1 MWRWYICEVRWY
13 LRTIV
18 HYMRSFTQLIG
29 EQMTS
34 KRIAVIL
41 PMALVTLMLLSSASA
56 VAQHARDT
64 HDTSEN
70 EDIDYTRR
78 ELIIVNDPVEGVI
91 KLKLGESEMLVSYGD
106 GRIELATIQTRYLG
120 VADLYDENGDF
131 VKRVGIP
138 AETIVWQRL
147 VGVLEYVDSNNNG
160 LFDIHGAKLVGTV
173 KEIDDGVTHEVVMKY
188 IDYDDITWSLTGYQQ
203 VQSGHE
209 IDIRFTISA
218 GDIPY
223 QSDDGPIDSKT
234 VARIA
239 YKFHVSTVEGEVQLE
254 MVPHYRIR
262 YNDRGVVGD
271 EIDESR
277 LSSRANVT
285 GHVLNSVWKYD
296 QIIQG
301 WDVATDNVGVE
312 RNDTRLFV
320 MTEMAHGVHLKG
332 AVGEWMREQYG
343 GLMSPRAIAGHQVPP
358 PTDQHLD
365 DFAPDEKRPDHD
377 ENGHPLRCGLAY
389 VSSDGSAIAPS
400 NDTEARSQTTDGGND
415 SDDSGDNYS
424 KVRERI
430 HHYTETACRQH
441 GDAVQHDGADSPE
454 VIRAGAIHFSDA
466 GARFGV
472 IRWVS
477 NATIDNGIET
487 EVLFQIAGMR
497 PVLPEDIDG
506 NDGLWAGIRI
516 VGGYNYVL
524 GERVYHDPEFS
535 SDVVTVQIEA
545 FGEASSTFNT
555 QGLLRVLLT
564 RALPLMLGLMVV
576 VTIIVGVARTN
587 ANRDAPMPGEGY
599 SASGGWQDPG
609 SDWDQYMR

>member
-1 MWRWYICEVRWY
+1 
-13 LRTIV
+13 
-18 HYMRSFTQLIG
+18 
-29 EQMTS
+29 
-34 KRIAVIL
+34 
-41 PMALVTLMLLSSASA
+41 MALVALMLLSSASA
-56 VAQHARDT
+56 VAQHARGA

-70 EDIDYTRR
+70 EEIDYTKR
-78 ELIIVNDPVEGVI
+78 ELVIVNDPVEGII

-120 VADLYDENGDF
+120 VADLYDESGHFD
-131 VKRVGIP
+131 KRVGIP

-147 VGVLEYVDSNNNG
+147 VGVLEYADSNNNG

-173 KEIDDGVTHEVVMKY
+173 KEIDDSVTHEEVMKY

-209 IDIRFTISA
+209 IDIRFTIGA

-239 YKFHVSTVEGEVQLE
+239 YKFHVSTVESEVQLE

-262 YNDRGVVGD
+262 YNDRGVVGG

-277 LSSRANVT
+277 LSSHANVS

-332 AVGEWMREQYG
+332 AVGEWMKEQYG
-343 GLMSPRAIAGHQVPP
+343 GLMSPRAVAGDAPPNPP
-358 PTDQHLD
+358 PHQPPSDQHNED
-365 DFAPDEKRPDHD
+365 SAPEDKPDHD
-377 ENGHPLRCGLAY
+377 ENGNPLRCGLAY
-389 VSSDGSAIAPS
+389 VSSDGPGTGAQAPEDEPPKNES
-400 NDTEARSQTTDGGND
+400 EE
-415 SDDSGDNYS
+415 
-424 KVRERI
+424 KIRERI
-430 HHYTETACRQH
+430 HKYKETACRQR
-441 GDAVQHDGADSPE
+441 GDDVQHDGADAPE
-454 VIRAGAIHFSDA
+454 AIRAGAIHFADK
-466 GARFGV
+466 GARFGT

-497 PVLPEDIDG
+497 PVLPVDIEG
-506 NDGLWAGIRI
+506 SDGLWAGIRI

-524 GERVYHDPEFS
+524 GERIYHDPEFS
-535 SDVVTVQIEA
+535 SEVVTVQTEA

-555 QGLLRVLLT
+555 QGLLRVLLG
-564 RALPLMLGLMVV
+564 RALPVMLLMLVV
-576 VTIIVGVARTN
+576 AVVIGAVRSN

-599 SASGGWQDPG
+599 TPSGGWQDPG
-609 SDWDQYMR
+609 SDWDQYLQQ

>member
-1 MWRWYICEVRWY
+1 
-13 LRTIV
+13 
-18 HYMRSFTQLIG
+18 
-29 EQMTS
+29 MTT
-34 KRIAVIL
+34 KIYAVIL
-41 PMALVTLMLLSSASA
+41 PMALVALMLLSSASA
-56 VAQHARDT
+56 VAQHARGT
-64 HDTSEN
+64 HDTLEN
-70 EDIDYTRR
+70 EEIDYTER

-120 VADLYDENGDF
+120 VADLYDENGHF

-160 LFDIHGAKLVGTV
+160 LFDIHGAKLIGTV
-173 KEIDDGVTHEVVMKY
+173 KEIDDSVTHEEVMKY
-188 IDYDDITWSLTGYQQ
+188 IDYDDITWNLTGYQQ
-203 VQSGHE
+203 VQNGHE

-218 GDIPY
+218 KDIPY

-277 LSSRANVT
+277 LSSHANVT

-343 GLMSPRAIAGHQVPP
+343 GLMSPHAVAGHQVPP
-358 PTDQHLD
+358 PTSDQHLD
-365 DFAPDEKRPDHD
+365 DFTPDERPDHD

-389 VSSDGSAIAPS
+389 VSSDGPGTGTQAPEDKPEES
-400 NDTEARSQTTDGGND
+400 D
-415 SDDSGDNYS
+415 SDK

-430 HHYTETACRQH
+430 HRYEETACRQR
-441 GDAVQHDGADSPE
+441 GDAVQHDGTEAPE
-454 VIRAGAIHFSDA
+454 AIRAGAIHFADE
-466 GARFGV
+466 GARFGT

-477 NATIDNGIET
+477 NATIDGGIET

-497 PVLPEDIDG
+497 PVLPVDIEG
-506 NDGLWAGIRI
+506 SDGLWAGIRI

-535 SDVVTVQIEA
+535 SAVVTVQTEA
-545 FGEASSTFNT
+545 FGEASTTFNT
-555 QGLLRVLLT
+555 QGLLRVLLG
-564 RALPLMLGLMVV
+564 RVLPVMLLMLVV
-576 VTIIVGVARTN
+576 AVVISAVRTN
-587 ANRDAPMPGEGY
+587 TNRDAPMPGEGY
-599 SASGGWQDPG
+599 TPSGGWQDPG
-609 SDWDQYMR
+609 SDWKQYLQR

>member
-1 MWRWYICEVRWY
+1 MA
-13 LRTIV
+13 
-18 HYMRSFTQLIG
+18 
-29 EQMTS
+29 QMTT
-34 KRIAVIL
+34 RRYAVIL
-41 PMALVTLMLLSSASA
+41 PMALVALMLFSSASA
-56 VAQHARDT
+56 VAQHARGT

-70 EDIDYTRR
+70 EEIDYTER

-120 VADLYDENGDF
+120 VADLYDENGHF

-160 LFDIHGAKLVGTV
+160 LFDLRGAKLVGTV
-173 KEIDDGVTHEVVMKY
+173 KEIDDSVTHEEVMKY

-203 VQSGHE
+203 VQNGHE
-209 IDIRFTISA
+209 VDIRFTISA

-223 QSDDGPIDSKT
+223 QSGDGPIDSKT

-262 YNDRGVVGD
+262 YNDRGVIGA
-271 EIDESR
+271 EIDESL

-301 WDVATDNVGVE
+301 WDVATDKVGVE

-332 AVGEWMREQYG
+332 AVGEWMKEQHG
-343 GLMSPRAIAGHQVPP
+343 GLMSPRAVAGNPTPP
-358 PTDQHLD
+358 PPGDSP
-365 DFAPDEKRPDHD
+365 DFGVEMEDREHD
-377 ENGHPLRCGLAY
+377 ENGHPLHCGLAY
-389 VSSDGSAIAPS
+389 ASSDGSGTGTQAPEDEPPKS
-400 NDTEARSQTTDGGND
+400 D
-415 SDDSGDNYS
+415 SEE
-424 KVRERI
+424 KIHERI
-430 HHYTETACRQH
+430 HKYRETACRQR
-441 GDAVQHDGADSPE
+441 GDAVQHDGADAPE
-454 VIRAGAIHFSDA
+454 AIRAGAIHFADA
-466 GARFGV
+466 GARFGA

-497 PVLPEDIDG
+497 PVLPVDIEG
-506 NDGLWAGIRI
+506 SDGLWAGIRI

-524 GERVYHDPEFS
+524 GERIYHDPEFS
-535 SDVVTVQIEA
+535 SDVVTVQTEA
-545 FGEASSTFNT
+545 FGEASMTFNT
-555 QGLLRVLLT
+555 QGLLRVLLG
-564 RALPLMLGLMVV
+564 RVMPIMLLMLV
-576 VTIIVGVARTN
+576 VGVVISAVRTN

-599 SASGGWQDPG
+599 TPSGGWQDPG
-609 SDWDQYMR
+609 SDWGQYLQR